1 MEEIIWWI
9 GQGFGVIAI
18 ALGFLSYQMKTQR
31 GVILAQTATAVVFVI
46 HFALIGAWT
55 GMAMNIVSAIRSIAY
70 YYRNKKGSHDVV
82 IPLIFTVIM
91 AASGILTWTGWY
103 SVFMLLGLVINTVCM
118 SLYDADKVRK
128 SILVSCPLVIIYDI
142 FVLSYSGIV
151 YESVAM
157 VSAAVG
163 LIRYYKR
170 KNEDKECSEQ

>member
-1 MEEIIWWI
+1 
-9 GQGFGVIAI
+9 
-18 ALGFLSYQMKTQR
+18 
-31 GVILAQTATAVVFVI
+31 
-46 HFALIGAWT
+46 
-55 GMAMNIVSAIRSIAY
+55 
-70 YYRNKKGSHDVV
+70 
-82 IPLIFTVIM
+82 
-91 AASGILTWTGWY
+91 
-103 SVFMLLGLVINTVCM
+103 MLLGLVINTVCM

-170 KNEDKECSEQ
+170 KKEDMECSEQ